1 MLALILELELVSHK
15 EWTKTATTVRG
26 EPSLNVVEYH
36 SEYIVLDE
44 PTVGSCI

>member
-1 MLALILELELVSHK
+1 MDK
-15 EWTKTATTVRG
+15 KTATTVRVRG
-26 EPSLNVVEYH
+26 DLSLNVVEYH